1 MGEGREGSTAHAHG
15 IQAAELVPQEQRPQ
29 HPTARAPQGQ
39 STASSQGAAAVS
51 LHSSSSQG
59 AAAVEGHSTSSV
71 SAGQNG
77 LWLAV
82 EDGTREHKGSMQERT
97 KLLPQQYLTCFCDF
111 SF

>member
-39 STASSQGAAAVS
+39 STASSQGAAAA
-51 LHSSSSQG
+51 L
-59 AAAVEGHSTSSV
+59 EGHSTSSV

>member
-39 STASSQGAAAVS
+39 STASSQGAAAV
-51 LHSSSSQG
+51 
-59 AAAVEGHSTSSV
+59 EGHSMSSV
-71 SAGQNG
+71 SAGQND

>member
-39 STASSQGAAAVS
+39 STASSQG
-51 LHSSSSQG
+51 G

-77 LWLAV
+77 LWLAFCACQGHG
-82 EDGTREHKGSMQERT
+82 ESQEGRSMEQVF
-97 KLLPQQYLTCFCDF
+97 LVGP
-111 SF
+111 